1 MDAKKNAAKE
11 VVMQTA
17 EEKPVVEA
25 EIEDEFDEI
34 EMQPMPRLDSDMDTQ
49 QMPDMM
55 QGQDMPDM
63 SEPCWHCPVTSM
75 PIDEMDMTM
84 EEEFPM
90 EEATPV
96 PLIPMD
102 EMEDDI
108 EVVEPMAMRG
118 YHEDYNDFRYTNYN
132 YRDYDDVDDILEKIV
147 RYNPGIF
154 RRLAFFGIRFPVSRN
169 LVRRI
174 IKLTLN
180 YR

>member
-1 MDAKKNAAKE
+1 MDAKKNAANE
-11 VVMQTA
+11 VIIQTT

-34 EMQPMPRLDSDMDTQ
+34 EMQPLTRLDSEMNTQ
-49 QMPDMM
+49 QI
-55 QGQDMPDM
+55 PDM

-75 PIDEMDMTM
+75 PIDEMNMSM
-84 EEEFPM
+84 EEEVPM
-90 EEATPV
+90 EEAMPV

-108 EVVEPMAMRG
+108 EVAEPMAMRS
-118 YHEDYNDFRYTNYN
+118 YHEDYNNFSYTNYN

-154 RRLAFFGIRFPVSRN
+154 RRLAFFGIPFPVARN
-169 LVRRI
+169 LVRKI
-174 IKLTLN
+174 IRLTLN

>member
-11 VVMQTA
+11 IILQTT
-17 EEKPVVEA
+17 EEKPAVKA
-25 EIEDEFDEI
+25 EIEDELDEI
-34 EMQPMPRLDSDMDTQ
+34 EMQPMLRLDSDMDTY
-49 QMPDMM
+49 QMSDMLES
-55 QGQDMPDM
+55 QDMTGT
-63 SEPCWHCPVTSM
+63 SEPCWHCPITS
-75 PIDEMDMTM
+75 IQTDEMDM
-84 EEEFPM
+84 PM
-90 EEATPV
+90 EEAVPV

-118 YHEDYNDFRYTNYN
+118 YHEGYNDYSYATYN
-132 YRDYDDVDDILEKIV
+132 YRDYDDADDILEKIV

-154 RRLAFFGIRFPVSRN
+154 RRLAAFGIPFPVARN

-174 IKLTLN
+174 IRLTLN